1 MLFWQGLRYIQY
13 LRLTEYLKEHEEA
26 IRTNDPMTLES
37 RMRIDGYNELIS
49 RALKIVE
56 QQVM

>member
-1 MLFWQGLRYIQY
+1 
-13 LRLTEYLKEHEEA
+13 
-26 IRTNDPMTLES
+26 MTLES

-56 QQVM
+56 QQVMQPLQRTTSYLSITVM